1 MIGAAC
7 PGSGQTVGLLSP
19 YLNTQMINV
28 FLEQMSREVDDDVHV
43 AMIWD
48 QAGFHTS
55 HQLKVPANIT
65 LLPLPPYSPE
75 LNPIENLWHYLRSHY
90 WSNRAY
96 DDYDALQQAACDAWH
111 HVCLDP
117 ALIQTVCHA
126 PYLHGET
133 RNVQM

>member
-43 AMIWD
+43 VMIWD

-55 HQLKVPANIT
+55 HQMKLPDNIT

-90 WSNRAY
+90 WSNQAY
-96 DDYDALQQAACDAWH
+96 DDYDALCVAACDAWQKS
-111 HVCLDP
+111 CLDP

-126 PYLHGET
+126 TYVNEQT
-133 RNVQM
+133 RKVQI